1 MTARPAPGRA
11 PDGAVTARP
20 APGRLPGSG
29 GATAN
34 TAIAAYEIADVSL
47 AAHGAGRI
55 AWASDQM
62 PVLGQVQAR
71 FAAQRPLDGVRI
83 AACLHVTAETANLV
97 RALTA
102 GGATVSL
109 CSANPLSTQD
119 DVAAAL
125 VAEHGIEVRALHGE
139 DLATYQRHI
148 AALVAGAPQ
157 ITIDDGADLLMS
169 AHGAGGEALRCLLGG
184 TEETTTGLVR
194 LRRLHERGEL
204 RCPVLAVN
212 EARTER
218 ALNDRHGTGQ
228 SALDGI
234 IRATNVLLAGRTVV
248 VLGYGW
254 AGLGVAERAR
264 GAGAAVI
271 VCEVDPLR
279 ALEARMAGYEVMPA
293 LQAAPRGDVFVTVTG
308 SRRVLRR
315 EHFELMKDGAL
326 LANAG
331 HFDVELD
338 LRELAELASGP
349 PRQVRPLVAQ
359 YVLED
364 GRRLNLL
371 ASGRVVNLAA
381 AEGHPAAVMDVSFA
395 LQALCVESL
404 VCGKPSLDPGVHGVP
419 PAIDQEVGRL
429 KLAALGVS
437 IDEPTR
443 EQADYRESWT

>member
-1 MTARPAPGRA
+1 MARTALPPHDVADLTLA
-11 PDGAVTARP
+11 PDGELR
-20 APGRLPGSG
+20 
-29 GATAN
+29 
-34 TAIAAYEIADVSL
+34 IEWAA
-47 AAHGAGRI
+47 G
-55 AWASDQM
+55 QM
-62 PVLGQVQAR
+62 PVLAQIRAR
-71 FAAQRPLDGVRI
+71 FAAERPLEGIRV

-97 RALTA
+97 RTLSA
-102 GGATVSL
+102 GGATVAL
-109 CSANPLSTQD
+109 CSANPLSAQD

-125 VAEHGIEVRALHGE
+125 VLEDRVEVRARHGE
-139 DLATYQRHI
+139 DVDTYVAHVLALLGTGDETAPAH
-148 AALVAGAPQ
+148 PQ
-157 ITIDDGADLLMS
+157 ITLDDGADLLVT
-169 AHGAGGEALRCLLGG
+169 AHARGGAILDGLIGG

-194 LRRLHERGEL
+194 LRRLQDEGTL

-234 IRATNVLLAGRTVV
+234 VRASNVLLAGSTVV
-248 VLGYGW
+248 VVGYGW

-293 LQAAPRGDVFVTVTG
+293 LEAAERGDVFITVTG
-308 SRRVLRR
+308 SRRVLHAD
-315 EHFELMKDGAL
+315 HFARMKDGAI

-338 LRELAELASGP
+338 LADLEALATGGHRA
-349 PRQVRPLVAQ
+349 VRPLVEEYRLA
-359 YVLED
+359 D

-371 ASGRVVNLAA
+371 AHGRVVNLAA

-395 LQALCVESL
+395 LQALSVEQL
-404 VCGKPSLDPGVHGVP
+404 VVRRGDLAPGVHAVP
-419 PAIDQEVGRL
+419 PGVDLEVGRL
-429 KLAALGVS
+429 KLAALGVR
-437 IDEPTR
+437 IDEPTP
-443 EQADYRESWT
+443 EQQDYRQSWA